1 MLHRTVVDNI
11 LHVIPPT
18 LSEPSIQL
26 SSPAAITSAIPPGNP
41 SKPSTSK
48 VPRPTS
54 SISAELGES
63 ILRDVQL
70 VDDLGW
76 EAFVRQRRQRG
87 DLGKL
92 EGDHPANRLLH
103 QYKHHGAP
111 VVLSTP
117 SWSSEKLDEAI
128 SRGPHRSC
136 QTHHD
141 FLFEEFIDM
150 IDKGQWVVLPLS
162 AARKLPGLR
171 TSPPGVVEQRNRRP
185 RWIGDYSFFGVN
197 SETQDIA
204 ATESMQ
210 FGRALERFLRELL
223 LADPRYGPI
232 YLMKTDASDGFYRVG
247 LAPRDCPK
255 LGLLFPTIPTLDE
268 PLVAIPLVLPMGWK
282 NSPPIFSTATETVAD
297 VANAAISSSSP
308 ASPHALAELASTLD
322 DTLAALPEMAEQT
335 VAESIFAD
343 PLASNAADL
352 ANRQP
357 QSPPRVPTVTPLRS
371 PTQLFHAPST
381 HFDVGSDPGSCCETT
396 TSSQAPGLPS
406 PTLTPTASPPKN
418 PTTPPWESSLPTSRD
433 PCLPPQP
440 KPAAYIDVFVD
451 DWLALAQQISTRTR
465 ARRLLFHAIDNVFRP
480 NDFYDDNC
488 RRELISLKKL
498 REGDCSWSTIKLILG
513 WIVNT
518 TAMTIELPP
527 HRLERLADIL
537 ASIPPTQKRTSVKKW
552 QTVLGELRS
561 MSLALPGSRNIF
573 SQMQN
578 ALSTPTKTRI
588 ALKKGVHQ
596 ALDDFRW
603 MYSEVSSR
611 PTRIAE
617 LIPLLPSA
625 LGFHDASGTGA
636 GGVWFTGDTLVP
648 RKGTVPGAPLIW
660 RFPWPEDISSD
671 LVTDSNP
678 TGSITIASL
687 ELGGG
692 VIHQDIL
699 AQAYDVRERTTVSKT
714 DNLNTMFWERKGSC
728 SSDDAT
734 AYLLRLLGIHQR
746 IFRYVPR
753 FDYQPGGSNNMADDA
768 SRLFQLSDAALL
780 SYFNS
785 TYPQQVSWQLVT
797 PTPQMISAATSALR
811 KKTSNAELLRVE
823 PPPPTPITTNGSST
837 HLKWASTPYSK
848 GSKTKYPSFKSS
860 STEFDMATCR
870 PAEIKSS
877 LGQLKTTYGR
887 LHRRTSP
894 WGPRTHG
901 STMTATSTF
910 ASGAC

>member
-1 MLHRTVVDNI
+1 M
-11 LHVIPPT
+11 PPT
-18 LSEPSIQL
+18 LSEPSIQV
-26 SSPAAITSAIPPGNP
+26 SSPAAITSAFPPGKP

-54 SISAELGES
+54 SISAELGKS

-76 EAFVRQRRQRG
+76 EAFVRQRRRRG

-92 EGDHPANRLLH
+92 EGNHPANRLLH

-117 SWSSEKLDEAI
+117 SWPSEKLDEAI

-136 QTHHD
+136 QTHHE

-150 IDKGQWVVLPLS
+150 INKGQWVVLPLS

-232 YLMKTDASDGFYRVG
+232 YLMKTDASDGFYRVN

-282 NSPPIFSTATETVAD
+282 NSPPVFSTATETVAD
-297 VANAAISSSSP
+297 VANAAIASSSP

-322 DTLAALPEMAEQT
+322 DTLAALPETAEQT
-335 VAESIFAD
+335 VAEPIFPD
-343 PLASNAADL
+343 QLASNAADL
-352 ANRQP
+352 AK
-357 QSPPRVPTVTPLRS
+357 
-371 PTQLFHAPST
+371 
-381 HFDVGSDPGSCCETT
+381 C
-396 TSSQAPGLPS
+396 LPES
-406 PTLTPTASPPKN
+406 
-418 PTTPPWESSLPTSRD
+418 PWESSLPTSRD

-498 REGDCSWSTIKLILG
+498 REGDCSWATIKLILG
-513 WIVNT
+513 WIINT

-561 MSLALPGSRNIF
+561 MSIALPGSRNIF

-636 GGVWFTGDTLVP
+636 GGVWFAGDTLVP
-648 RKGTVPGAPLIW
+648 RKGTVPGAPLLW
-660 RFPWPEDISSD
+660 RFPWPADISSD

-811 KKTSNAELLRVE
+811 RKTSNAELLRVE

-837 HLKWASTPYSK
+837 HLTWASTPFSK

-870 PAEIKSS
+870 PATIKSG
-877 LGQLKTTYGR
+877 LDQLKTTYGR

-901 STMTATSTF
+901 STRTATSTF

>member
-1 MLHRTVVDNI
+1 VTAVDSNATNVILHRTVVDNL

-18 LSEPSIQL
+18 ASEPSIQL
-26 SSPAAITSAIPPGNP
+26 SSPAAITSAIPPGKS
-41 SKPSTSK
+41 SKPSTST

-76 EAFVRQRRQRG
+76 EPFVRHRRQRG
-87 DLGKL
+87 DMGKL

-117 SWSSEKLDEAI
+117 SWPPEKLEEAI

-136 QTHHD
+136 QTHHE

-150 IDKGQWVVLPLS
+150 IAKGQWVVLPLS
-162 AARKLPGLR
+162 AARKLTGLR
-171 TSPPGVVEQRNRRP
+171 TSPPGVIEQRDRRP
-185 RWIGDYSFFGVN
+185 RWIGDYSWYGVN
-197 SETQDIA
+197 FETQDIA
-204 ATESMQ
+204 ATEAMQ
-210 FGRALERFLRELL
+210 FGRAFERFLRELL
-223 LADPRYGPI
+223 LADPRYGPV
-232 YLMKTDASDGFYRVG
+232 YLMKADASDGFYRVA

-255 LGLLFPTIPTLDE
+255 LGLLFPSIPTFDE

-308 ASPHALAELASTLD
+308 ASPHALAELASMLD
-322 DTLAALPEMAEQT
+322 DTLAALPEITARPTMPSLVPST
-335 VAESIFAD
+335 LPSSSVAD
-343 PLASNAADL
+343 PTVPDLLANNADDL
-352 ANRQP
+352 AIH
-357 QSPPRVPTVTPLRS
+357 
-371 PTQLFHAPST
+371 QL
-381 HFDVGSDPGSCCETT
+381 
-396 TSSQAPGLPS
+396 
-406 PTLTPTASPPKN
+406 
-418 PTTPPWESSLPTSRD
+418 WESSLPTARD
-433 PCLPPQP
+433 PCLPPQS

-451 DWLALAQQISTRTR
+451 DWLALAQQVSTRAR

-480 NDFYDDNC
+480 NDFYDDTC

-498 REGDCSWSTIKLILG
+498 RQGDCSWSTIKLILG

-518 TAMTIELPP
+518 TAMTIELPS

-636 GGVWFTGDTLVP
+636 GGVWFASDTLAP
-648 RKGTVPGAPLIW
+648 REGTVPGAPLLW
-660 RFPWPEDISSD
+660 RFPWPADITSE

-678 TGSITIASL
+678 TGSIAIASL

-692 VIHQDIL
+692 VVHQDVL

-728 SSDDAT
+728 SSNDAT

-768 SRLFQLSDAALL
+768 SRLFQLSDTAFL

-797 PTPQMISAATSALR
+797 PTPQMISAVTSALR

-848 GSKTKYPSFKSS
+848 GSRTKYPSFKSS
-860 STEFDMATCR
+860 STEFDMATCL

-894 WGPRTHG
+894 WGPRTRG
-901 STMTATSTF
+901 STKTATSTF
-910 ASGAC
+910 ASAAC